1 MSDTMSDPVTAPSH
15 YLKTTDSVECIDAIE
30 ASMSREAFG
39 GYLKGSVLKYAWRYE
54 EKNHLEDLRKC
65 KVFLDW
71 LIAHEMKTTLR

>member
-1 MSDTMSDPVTAPSH
+1 MTSDPVTAPPH
-15 YLKTTDSVECIDAIE
+15 YRKETEGVECIEAIK

-65 KVFLDW
+65 KVFLNW
-71 LIAHEMKTTLR
+71 LIDHEMQATLT

>member
-1 MSDTMSDPVTAPSH
+1 MSDPVTAPPH
-15 YLKTTDSVECIDAIE
+15 YRKETEGVECIEAIK

-54 EKNHLEDLRKC
+54 QKNHLEDLRKC

-71 LIAHEMKTTLR
+71 LIDHEMQTTLR

>member
-1 MSDTMSDPVTAPSH
+1 MSDPVTAPSH
-15 YLKTTDSVECIDAIE
+15 YKKDSEGVECIEAIE

-54 EKNHLEDLRKC
+54 QKNHLEDLRKC
-65 KVFLDW
+65 KVFLEW